1 MLSDERSAASRAP
14 VSPFARANDVV
25 SAVGARLSL
34 PAVTSQVIWAFNVT
48 AMKYTVSQLDPYLV
62 GMLRALFAGAILLL
76 ILRLTE
82 GSVGIARRHLPLM
95 ALVAFV
101 GMGINTICWQNGLHL
116 ATATNASLIGNVSPI
131 FALIFAVL
139 LGQERLSGRRFS
151 GMLVAFG
158 GVVLIVNPAEAG
170 LHPETLLGDLLL
182 VGSSFTWALFNVLS
196 VRLLVNYSPL
206 RVTTWA
212 LLGGAISMLVLSPLG
227 VRSWETSQANGL
239 AWLGLAY
246 AVVFAAVIAQTL
258 WSRTV
263 HRLGASATMIYAYL
277 NPLLVVVFAALLFG
291 ERLTVAQAAGAA
303 LVFGGVAL
311 TSGRRRVKI

>member
-1 MLSDERSAASRAP
+1 MLSDERGAATRAP
-14 VSPFARANDVV
+14 APAFERARAVA
-25 SAVGARLSL
+25 STVGGRLSL
-34 PAVTSQVIWAFNVT
+34 AAVTCQVIWAFNVT

-62 GMLRALFAGAILLL
+62 GMLRALFAGVILLA

-82 GSVGIARRHLPLM
+82 GSVGIARRHWPLM

-139 LGQERLSGRRFS
+139 LGQEHLSGRRLS

-158 GVVLIVNPAEAG
+158 GVVLIVNPAEVG

-182 VGSSFTWALFNVLS
+182 IGSSFTWALYNVLS

-206 RVTTWA
+206 RVTTWT
-212 LLGGAISMLVLSPLG
+212 LLGGAVSMLFMSPFG
-227 VRSWETSQANGL
+227 VRSWETSPASGL

-246 AVVFAAVIAQTL
+246 AVVFAATIAQTL

-277 NPLLVVVFAALLFG
+277 NPLLVVVFAALMFG
-291 ERLTVAQAAGAA
+291 ERLTLPQAGGAA

-311 TSGRRRVKI
+311 TSGRRRVKL